1 MLKITIPAQEQYDE
15 IKEEFFM
22 LKEQVLSLEHSLVS
36 ISKWE
41 AKWKKPFL
49 SQTKKTDE
57 ETIDYIRCMTLTQNV
72 DPDLYKCMSAENL
85 EDIRQYIESPMS
97 ATWFAKSNQPP
108 SRRIITS
115 EIIYSWMVR
124 YRIPFEAQKWHLN
137 RLMTLIR
144 LCNLDAQ
151 PPKKMSKAEI
161 MSRNH
166 ALNAS
171 RRARLHSKG

>member
-1 MLKITIPAQEQYDE
+1 MLQITIPSVEVYDE
-15 IKEEFFM
+15 TANEFLYTKSQTIK
-22 LKEQVLSLEHSLVS
+22 LEHSLISV
-36 ISKWE
+36 SKWE
-41 AKWKKPFL
+41 SKWGKSFL
-49 SQTKKTDE
+49 SSRDKTTE
-57 ETIDYIRCMTLTQNV
+57 ENLDYIRCMTLTQNV
-72 DPDLYKCMSAENL
+72 DPEIYKYMSEDNL
-85 EDIRQYIESPMS
+85 EEIRKYIISPMS
-97 ATWFAKSNQPP
+97 ATWFSDTNQAP

-137 RLMTLIR
+137 RLLTLIR
-144 LCNLDAQ
+144 LCNIDSQ
-151 PPKKMSKAEI
+151 PPRKMSQAEI

>member
-1 MLKITIPAQEQYDE
+1 MLQITIPSVEIYDE
-15 IKEEFFM
+15 AANEF
-22 LKEQVLSLEHSLVS
+22 LYTKSQTITLEHSLVS

-41 AKWKKPFL
+41 AKWGKSFL
-49 SQTKKTDE
+49 SSKDKTPE
-57 ETIDYIRCMTLTQNV
+57 ENLDYIRCMTLTQNV